1 MLAAIIIGGIA
12 GFLAGKLMRG
22 EGYGILGNI
31 IIGILGGILGGFIL
45 GLAGLNATGMVGD
58 IVAGT
63 LGAVILVTVFGKAKK
78 AKSD

>member
-1 MLAAIIIGGIA
+1 MLAAILIGGVA

-31 IIGILGGILGGFIL
+31 ILGILGGVVGGFVLMI
-45 GLAGLNATGMVGD
+45 AGLHAAGWIGK

-63 LGAVILVTVFGKAKK
+63 LGAVILVALFGKKK
-78 AKSD
+78 GK